1 MKQLVALLGLL
12 WATANLAL
20 AYLFVTNAYV
30 AKTAQKEGSL
40 AQLALL
46 GGGAIIALFA
56 LLLVWQSLRLAI
68 ARDQAAS

>member
-12 WATANLAL
+12 WAAANLAL